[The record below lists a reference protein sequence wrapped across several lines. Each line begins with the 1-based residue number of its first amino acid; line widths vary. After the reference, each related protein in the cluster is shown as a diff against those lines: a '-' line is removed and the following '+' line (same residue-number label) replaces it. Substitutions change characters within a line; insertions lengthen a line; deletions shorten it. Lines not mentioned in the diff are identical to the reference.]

1 MSLICTTN
9 DCDFKSADG
18 SRISLDGGGRSLC
31 PDCGLHLTNT
41 DNPRIEDIHLAKKT
55 TKDALM
61 AMAAYRDGL
70 ISNDDFLTICNSGAW
85 MDALSIIVFSP
96 HVAEQMLKDYVK
108 AIGVDA

>member
-9 DCDFKSADG
+9 DCDFKPADG
-18 SRISLDGGGRSLC
+18 SHISLDGGGRPLC

-41 DNPRIEDIHLAKKT
+41 DNPRMEDIHLAKKT

-61 AMAAYRDGL
+61 LIAAYRDGL